1 MVSAASVFVSLSAA
15 YPRNTWDTEASG
27 GAGSQAATHRP
38 PGRPPGCPFRPHSGR
53 QLQAQPPEVS
63 AVGLPGLRLHL
74 ESGPRAHSTSRPRAG
89 ASDVCPGDRERRGA
103 RAADVPRARR
113 SALTLAAVIFS
124 SRSWAL
130 RSEFIS
136 SSRRACGEQAATSA
150 PRLACGR
157 ALAPEPPARR
167 APRPP
172 HPRPQ
177 TRGAASGG
185 VPLPGHATGPPS
197 PPLTWEMPDS
207 NSSGFSPL
215 GFTILALELNM
226 AFCKHTSPGLSA
238 SQRPG
243 PGPPRTRHRRA
254 QAGTSA
260 VSPPGELGPP
270 AQG

>member
-136 SSRRACGEQAATSA
+136 SSRRA
-150 PRLACGR
+150 
-157 ALAPEPPARR
+157 
-167 APRPP
+167 
-172 HPRPQ
+172 
-177 TRGAASGG
+177 
-185 VPLPGHATGPPS
+185 
-197 PPLTWEMPDS
+197 WEMPDS